1 MLINGALTGYKNPLL
16 TMSHTSA
23 ASSAVL
29 AATTSFRWVDL
40 LEKEFD
46 KVGIYYLD
54 YIYTQYGL

>member
-1 MLINGALTGYKNPLL
+1 
-16 TMSHTSA
+16 MSHTSA

-46 KVGIYYLD
+46 KVKNFE
-54 YIYTQYGL
+54 T

>member
-1 MLINGALTGYKNPLL
+1 
-16 TMSHTSA
+16 MSHTSA

-46 KVGIYYLD
+46 KVSYELIR
-54 YIYTQYGL
+54 IQSVWKA

>member
-1 MLINGALTGYKNPLL
+1 
-16 TMSHTSA
+16 MSHTSA

-46 KVGIYYLD
+46 KVRNFE
-54 YIYTQYGL
+54 TQTFEEQLNQSI